1 MQILELQTGGHK
13 VQSMRW
19 NNQIIYR
26 QRLPFDTYIYQ
37 GRANRNPPFDFP
49 VTPYLDFSGLNP
61 ENKESDSNVEFM
73 YRNRYKY
80 STDYDMGFAKGELQ
94 LQKVS
99 SLSGYV
105 GSHLP
110 YFKISLPP
118 MESLKVT
125 MDMESYGNYPTNAS
139 SWQTYLFYSEKLVAA
154 SNLTKL
160 IKYDGYV
167 SANTDCYVR
176 DFENSGS
183 LYQEYLNNNIII
195 PFYNYVTISNP
206 TDEKKDFYFY
216 FCVNGHGNDPSADYH
231 YYKNFGLGK
240 ITLERMVA

>member
-1 MQILELQTGGHK
+1 MSFT
-13 VQSMRW
+13 
-19 NNQIIYR
+19 
-26 QRLPFDTYIYQ
+26 
-37 GRANRNPPFDFP
+37 
-49 VTPYLDFSGLNP
+49 
-61 ENKESDSNVEFM
+61 
-73 YRNRYKY
+73 
-80 STDYDMGFAKGELQ
+80 KGELQ
-94 LQKVS
+94 LQKLG

-125 MDMESYGNYPTNAS
+125 MNMESYGNYPTNAS

-216 FCVNGHGNDPSADYH
+216 FCVNGHGSYPSADYH